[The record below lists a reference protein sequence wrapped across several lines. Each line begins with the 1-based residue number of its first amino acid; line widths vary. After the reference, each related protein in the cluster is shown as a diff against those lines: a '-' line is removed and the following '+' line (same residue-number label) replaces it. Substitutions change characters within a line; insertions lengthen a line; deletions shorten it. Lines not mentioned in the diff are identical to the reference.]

1 MRREAAGTE
10 VSVTSVLL
18 LSWLFLQSGVGGQ
31 ISPPA
36 APAPPPAAP
45 REWIVVLVSPVYLPD
60 GSVRAETVAL
70 PTSGAGLVH
79 LFSRK
84 NLCSPASSA
93 ASEPGDA
100 AFGWRVAS
108 QTATRSETDVVVS
121 LDWRRMWD
129 AGKKINNGPGGTV
142 QLTLHAGDRI
152 PLDHIANTS
161 PTPECRAVGLGL
173 EVRLARL
180 PTGAPAPAAGSLP
193 LGATAGGAKPV
204 NAELWLTHTSPT
216 DTVQVFHQIVRVPE
230 AGGRFSFTSTPV
242 TTTRGT
248 LSVELMGTIDRWR
261 SPAGGEFLVLTMN
274 RVVSGA
280 NLPPDGLSSTTPP
293 APIPMPGTEEVLS
306 FEMIGSAG
314 RGGVAARGGGGG
326 GGGAAFG
333 GSGAVVAG
341 RGGAGGATGGGGG
354 TTAAA
359 TPQISRGGGGGG
371 GGRGG
376 ARGAV
381 VTVSPAQLATL
392 LEGHQFSLRMRI
404 TPVN

>member
-1 MRREAAGTE
+1 
-10 VSVTSVLL
+10 VTSVLL
-18 LSWLFLQSGVGGQ
+18 LSWMFLQSGAGAQ
-31 ISPPA
+31 LS
-36 APAPPPAAP
+36 PPPAAP
-45 REWIVVLVSPVYLPD
+45 PREWVVVLVSPVYLPD
-60 GSVRAETVAL
+60 GSVRAETVTL
-70 PTSGAGLVH
+70 PTAGAGLVH

-84 NLCSPASSA
+84 NLCSPASSG
-93 ASEPGDA
+93 ASEPNDA
-100 AFGWRVAS
+100 SFGWRVAS
-108 QTATRSETDVVVS
+108 QMVTRSENDAVIS

-129 AGKKINNGPGGTV
+129 AGKRINNGPGGTV

-161 PTPECRAVGLGL
+161 PVPDCRAVGLGL
-173 EVRLARL
+173 EVRLARTP
-180 PTGAPAPAAGSLP
+180 PTPPAPAADSLP

-216 DTVQVFHQIVRVPE
+216 DTVQVFHQIVRLPE

-248 LSVELMGTIDRWR
+248 INVEMAGTIDRWR
-261 SPAGGEFLVLTMN
+261 SPAGGEFLVLTVN
-274 RVVSGA
+274 RVVTGA
-280 NLPPDGLSSTTPP
+280 NLPPAGLSSMTS
-293 APIPMPGTEEVLS
+293 APVPMPGAEEVLS
-306 FEMIGSAG
+306 FEMVGSAG
-314 RGGVAARGGGGG
+314 RGGAATARGGG

-333 GSGAVVAG
+333 GTGGGGVA
-341 RGGAGGATGGGGG
+341 RGTGGATGGGGG

-359 TPQISRGGGGGG
+359 TPQGRGGGGGG

-376 ARGAV
+376 ARGGV

-404 TPVN
+404 TPIN